1 MTFLFIN
8 ESRGSTVEQIWYI
21 FKGNELVVCHSSAAK
36 LPTTSDIEIIS
47 DKYVNK
53 GVISI
58 GDRDKSETPNEFWAE
73 IPSDVVLPS
82 GMITVGLREVGSLL
96 GEQIFYRAA
105 RAYQLMN
112 WSERYVFCMSCGD
125 RLEPSLVDNCKTC
138 PTCGSVFYPPVSPAV
153 IVAVER
159 EGKILLARNA
169 SFPPKRYSVIAGFV
183 EPGESFEDAVRREV
197 REEVSI
203 EVKDIKYFGSQPWPF
218 PHSIMVGFTAKWASG
233 ELEPDGREILDAGW
247 FSPNEMPDLPPGVS
261 IARKLIDNFRHSR
274 SVEP

>member
-1 MTFLFIN
+1 L
-8 ESRGSTVEQIWYI
+8 EEIWYL
-21 FKGNELVVCHSSAAK
+21 FKDHKLLLCHAFK
-36 LPTTSDIEIIS
+36 MRLPTSRDVAS
-47 DKYVNK
+47 LADKIVSK
-53 GVISI
+53 GVIAI
-58 GDRDKSETPNEFWAE
+58 GDAGRDEGPREYWAE
-73 IPSDVVLPS
+73 MSPEASIPE
-82 GMITVGLREVGSLL
+82 GMVALGLRDVGSIL
-96 GEQIFYRAA
+96 GEEVFYAAA
-105 RAYQLMN
+105 RAFQLMN
-112 WSERYVFCMSCGD
+112 WVGRYRFCMSCGD

-247 FSPNEMPDLPPGVS
+247 FSPDEMPDLPPGVS
-261 IARKLIDNFRHSR
+261 IARKLIDNFRRSR
-274 SVEP
+274 GVEV